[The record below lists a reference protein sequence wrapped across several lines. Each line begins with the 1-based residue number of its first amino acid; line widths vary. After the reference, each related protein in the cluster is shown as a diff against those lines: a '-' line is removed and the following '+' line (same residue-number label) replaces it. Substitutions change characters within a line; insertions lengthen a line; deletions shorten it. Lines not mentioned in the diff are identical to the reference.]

1 MLSESFQPYSLN
13 LRGRLV
19 EIKRP
24 WIMGILNVTPDSFF
38 SGSRCP
44 ETSLIEARVKQMVD
58 EGVDVIDIGAYSTR
72 PGAADVTPAE
82 EIARLERGMKVVRR
96 IAPDA
101 IVSVDTFRADV
112 ARSCVEQL
120 GVDIINDVAGG
131 TLDDRMFATVAQL
144 GVPYIVMHM
153 RGTPGTMQQLTDYD
167 DVTAEVLQYLAR
179 KVDELHQMGVND
191 VIADPGFGFSKTVEQ
206 NYELIQNL
214 SVFHQLEVPL
224 LVGVSRKSMVFRLLG
239 CTPAEALNGTTV
251 LNTMAL
257 ERCSHFL
264 RVHDVRQAVEVR
276 AIVEA
281 ARGGQWTAPELDIDL
296 DDAFSSFGY

>member
-1 MLSESFQPYSLN
+1 MISFQPYSMN
-13 LRGRLV
+13 LHGRLV
-19 EIKRP
+19 EIDRP
-24 WIMGILNVTPDSFF
+24 WIMGILNVTPDSFYD
-38 SGSRCP
+38 GSRCP
-44 ETSLIEARVKQMVD
+44 DTARIEARVRQMVGD
-58 EGVDVIDIGAYSTR
+58 GADVIDIGAYSTR
-72 PGAADVTPAE
+72 PGAAEVTAAE
-82 EIARLERGMKVVRR
+82 ELARLERGMEVVRR
-96 IAPDA
+96 VAPDA

-120 GVDIINDVAGG
+120 GVDIVNDVAGG

-153 RGTPGTMQQLTDYD
+153 RGTPATMQQLTDYD
-167 DVTAEVLQYLAR
+167 NVTADVLKYLAR

-206 NYELIQNL
+206 NYELMRGL
-214 SVFHQLEVPL
+214 EVFHELRVPL

-257 ERCSHFL
+257 ERCAHFL
-264 RVHDVRQAVEVR
+264 RVHDVRQAVEAR
-276 AIVEA
+276 SIVEA
-281 ARGGQWTAPELDIDL
+281 TRGGHWL
-296 DDAFSSFGY
+296 

>member
-1 MLSESFQPYSLN
+1 M
-13 LRGRLV
+13 
-19 EIKRP
+19 EITRP
-24 WIMGILNVTPDSFF
+24 WIMGILNVTPDSFYD
-38 SGSRCP
+38 GSRCP
-44 ETSLIEARVKQMVD
+44 DAERIAARVQQITD
-58 EGVDVIDIGAYSTR
+58 EGADVIDIGAYSTR
-72 PGAADVTPAE
+72 PGADNVSATE
-82 EIARLERGMKVVRR
+82 ELARLERGMEAVRR
-96 IAPDA
+96 VAPDA

-153 RGTPGTMQQLTDYD
+153 RGTPATMQQLTDYD
-167 DVTAEVLQYLAR
+167 NVTADVLKYLAR

-206 NYELIQNL
+206 NYELMRGL
-214 SVFHQLEVPL
+214 EVFHELHVPL

-251 LNTMAL
+251 LNTLAI
-257 ERCSHFL
+257 ERCAHIL
-264 RVHDVRQAVEVR
+264 RVHDVRQAVETR

-281 ARGGQWTAPELDIDL
+281 TRGGVW
-296 DDAFSSFGY
+296 